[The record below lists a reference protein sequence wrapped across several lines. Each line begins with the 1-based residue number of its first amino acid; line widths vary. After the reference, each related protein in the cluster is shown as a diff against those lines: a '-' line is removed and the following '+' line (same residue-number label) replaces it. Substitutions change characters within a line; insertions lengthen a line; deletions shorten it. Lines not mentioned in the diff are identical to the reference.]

1 MSGFIFF
8 FCQWIRSL
16 EANYTFDFNL
26 VSLQHTY
33 MYNEVI
39 KIQICLF
46 IKYLLMPLIRIRYV
60 KRFIFVARLYRAVS
74 RRRTAQLNFPG
85 QRVSYDVFLDFI
97 FSRYDTPGGG
107 NVDIWKMPILL
118 NLKFFPGTAS
128 RVYRKIS
135 LIFLNIDIFSSRYF
149 I

>member
-1 MSGFIFF
+1 
-8 FCQWIRSL
+8 
-16 EANYTFDFNL
+16 
-26 VSLQHTY
+26 

-74 RRRTAQLNFPG
+74 RRRTAQVNFPG
-85 QRVSYDVFLDFI
+85 QRASYDVFLDFI

-107 NVDIWKMPILL
+107 NVDI
-118 NLKFFPGTAS
+118 
-128 RVYRKIS
+128 
-135 LIFLNIDIFSSRYF
+135 
-149 I
+149 